1 MSPARTDH
9 DARRHDVS
17 EAVWRVLAEHGFA
30 GLTLRA
36 VAAAMG
42 ASTGLVTH
50 YFAGKHELIAHA
62 LDILEAR
69 TQRRPRLEAP
79 AAGLPSLRTHLLDIL
94 PLTPDGMAM
103 NRIWVGSWDV
113 ALSDPALFAAQ
124 AVRYERIR
132 AVLRAAI
139 EDAQRLGELPAGA
152 DARRLATTALSFT
165 HGLVVQ
171 ALFDPERFTPEH
183 QTELVD
189 EFLAG
194 LTAGVR
200 RKRRPRDG

>member
-1 MSPARTDH
+1 MTPPARTDH

-36 VAAAMG
+36 VATAMG

-50 YFAGKHELIAHA
+50 YFAGKRELVAHA
-62 LDILEAR
+62 LDILEVR
-69 TQRRPRLEAP
+69 TQARPRLTPPAP
-79 AAGLPSLRTHLLDIL
+79 GLPALRTAVLNIL
-94 PLTPDGMAM
+94 PLTPDGVAM

-113 ALSDPALFAAQ
+113 ALADSDLGAAQ
-124 AVRYERIR
+124 AARYERSR
-132 AVLRAAI
+132 AALRAPI
-139 EDAQRLGELPAGA
+139 EQAQRLGELPASA
-152 DARRLATTALSFT
+152 DPERLAASVLAFT

-171 ALFDPERFTPEH
+171 SLFDPARFPPER

-189 EFLAG
+189 AFLAE
-194 LTAGVR
+194 LSRA
-200 RKRRPRDG
+200 D

>member
-50 YFAGKHELIAHA
+50 YFGGKHELIAHA
-62 LDILEAR
+62 LDILETR
-69 TQRRPRLEAP
+69 TRQRPRLEAP
-79 AAGLPSLRTHLLDIL
+79 AIGLPALRTHLLDIL
-94 PLTPDGMAM
+94 PLTPEGVAM

-124 AVRYERIR
+124 ATRYERIR
-132 AVLRAAI
+132 AVLRVAI
-139 EDAQRLGELPAGA
+139 EDAQRLGELPGRA

-171 ALFDPERFTPEH
+171 ALFAPERFTPEH

-189 EFLAG
+189 DFLAG
-194 LTAGVR
+194 LAADADQST
-200 RKRRPRDG
+200 

>member
-1 MSPARTDH
+1 MTPARTDH
-9 DARRHDVS
+9 EARRHDVS

-69 TQRRPRLEAP
+69 TRQRPRLKAP
-79 AAGLPSLRTHLLDIL
+79 ASGLPALRAHLLNIL
-94 PLTPDGMAM
+94 PLTSEGVAM

-124 AVRYERIR
+124 ATRYDRIR
-132 AVLRAAI
+132 AVLCTAI
-139 EDAQRLGELPAGA
+139 EDARRLGELPVEA
-152 DARRLATTALSFT
+152 DAQRLAATALSFT

-171 ALFDPERFTPEH
+171 ALFAPDSFPPEH
-183 QTELVD
+183 QIELVD
-189 EFLAG
+189 DFLAT
-194 LTAGVR
+194 LAAGAG
-200 RKRRPRDG
+200 RPA

>member
-1 MSPARTDH
+1 MSPARADH

-50 YFAGKHELIAHA
+50 YFGGKHELIAHA

-69 TQRRPRLEAP
+69 TRQRPRLEAP
-79 AAGLPSLRTHLLDIL
+79 AIGLPALRTHLLDIL
-94 PLTPDGMAM
+94 PLTPEGMAI

-124 AVRYERIR
+124 ATRYERIR
-132 AVLRAAI
+132 AVLRVAI
-139 EDAQRLGELPAGA
+139 EDAQRLGELPGRA

-171 ALFDPERFTPEH
+171 ALFAPGRFTPEH

-189 EFLAG
+189 DFLAG
-194 LTAGVR
+194 LAADADQST
-200 RKRRPRDG
+200 